1 MTDIDSALNGV
12 LGAVDATAGA
22 SVGTTSLAGPE
33 VSGYLDQVYALE
45 DPNYG
50 DVGTNSDIA
59 DALNADAEVLGVLKD
74 AVKDYQKVV
83 DTMVTPAMAAQAAD
97 AAATPASAA
106 VFPVAGAGSTDELMA
121 GASQAFATLTDE
133 VMTTEVRGSGDVNE
147 AKSDTVD
154 AELSE
159 DGPEDSED
167 GEDSGI
173 TEKSEIVDGSGDVS
187 ADELATQVSS
197 AAPTSPP
204 LAAPMGGLTGAAPN
218 PGAVL
223 TSLSSAAPMM
233 SGMLGGTPAMGTS
246 GVSPVGGT
254 MGSLPSSTAA
264 PSTPNSSRGVST
276 AEILQMIRDA
286 KSNAASTHTSSA
298 GSSLSSPSSSSTPS
312 STFSPS
318 RADTGTSAGNSGTR
332 PSTPASGSS
341 TAASG
346 SSSSPSSGPSA
357 PAVGRTVAG
366 GPVDPSLVSG
376 RAVTTSLSSASPSS
390 GGGAPAMAGRG
401 AGGMGMMPMGAMG
414 GLGGAGGGSG
424 SGSSSSKYLERLGE
438 LRNDNPYLNGTWA
451 RGRTVSGVMASVAGT
466 AATGDQDVASS
477 LASPGTRGAADP
489 AASATELRSK
499 WA

>member
-22 SVGTTSLAGPE
+22 SAGTTSLAGPE
-33 VSGYLDQVYALE
+33 VSGYLDRVYGLE

-59 DALNADAEVLGVLKD
+59 DALNADAEVLGTLKD
-74 AVKDYQKVV
+74 AVKGYREVV
-83 DTMVTPAMAAQAAD
+83 DTMVTPALAAQAAD

-106 VFPVAGAGSTDELMA
+106 AFPIAGAGSADELLT
-121 GASQAFATLTDE
+121 GASQAFATLTDG
-133 VMTTEVRGSGDVNE
+133 VADTEVRGSGGSNE
-147 AKSDTVD
+147 AKSATDD
-154 AELSE
+154 AGSSE
-159 DGPEDSED
+159 GDAED

-173 TEKSEIVDGSGDVS
+173 TEKSALDDTSGDVS
-187 ADELATQVSS
+187 ADEIGTQVSS
-197 AAPTSPP
+197 AAPA
-204 LAAPMGGLTGAAPN
+204 AAPMGGLTGAAPN
-218 PGAVL
+218 PGALL
-223 TSLSSAAPMM
+223 TSLSAAAPMM

-246 GVSPVGGT
+246 GVSPVGGS

-264 PSTPNSSRGVST
+264 PSSSNRGISS

-318 RADTGTSAGNSGTR
+318 RADTGSPAGSPGSSS
-332 PSTPASGSS
+332 STPASGSP
-341 TAASG
+341 
-346 SSSSPSSGPSA
+346 SSPSASSGPAA

-366 GPVDPSLVSG
+366 GAVDPSLVSG
-376 RAVTTSLSSASPSS
+376 RSVSTSLSSASPSS

-401 AGGMGMMPMGAMG
+401 AGGMGMMPMGALG
-414 GLGGAGGGSG
+414 GMGGAGGGSG
-424 SGSSSSKYLERLGE
+424 SGSSSKYLERLGE

-451 RGRTVSGVMASVAGT
+451 RGRTVSSVMGSVAGS
-466 AATGDQDVASS
+466 AAAGDQDVASS
-477 LASPGTRGAADP
+477 LASPGTRGTAAP

>member
-106 VFPVAGAGSTDELMA
+106 VFPVAGAGSADELFA

-133 VMTTEVRGSGDVNE
+133 VASTEVRGSGGSNE
-147 AKSDTVD
+147 AKPDT
-154 AELSE
+154 
-159 DGPEDSED
+159 DGTESTEEVAED
-167 GEDSGI
+167 GEDTGI
-173 TEKSEIVDGSGDVS
+173 TEKSAPDNGSGDVS

-197 AAPTSPP
+197 AAPTGPP
-204 LAAPMGGLTGAAPN
+204 MAAPMGGLTGAAPN

-223 TSLSSAAPMM
+223 TSLSSAAPML

-254 MGSLPSSTAA
+254 MGSLPSSTTA

-318 RADTGTSAGNSGTR
+318 RADTGTSARNSGTS

-424 SGSSSSKYLERLGE
+424 SGSSSKYLERLGE

-466 AATGDQDVASS
+466 DATGDQDVASS

>member
-133 VMTTEVRGSGDVNE
+133 VMNTEVRGSGDVNE
-147 AKSDTVD
+147 AKLDTVD

-246 GVSPVGGT
+246 GDSPVGGT

-318 RADTGTSAGNSGTR
+318 RADTGSSAGNSGTS

-424 SGSSSSKYLERLGE
+424 SGSSSKYLERLGE

>member
-22 SVGTTSLAGPE
+22 SAGTTSLTGPE
-33 VSGYLDQVYALE
+33 VTGYLDRVYALE

-59 DALNADAEVLGVLKD
+59 DALNADAEVLGTLKD
-74 AVKDYQKVV
+74 AVKGYREVV
-83 DTMVTPAMAAQAAD
+83 DTMVTPALAAQAAD
-97 AAATPASAA
+97 AAATPTSAA
-106 VFPVAGAGSTDELMA
+106 VFPIAGAGSADELLT
-121 GASQAFATLTDE
+121 GASQAFATLSDG
-133 VMTTEVRGSGDVNE
+133 VADTEVRGSGGSNE
-147 AKSDTVD
+147 AKSAADDAGSSEGDT
-154 AELSE
+154 
-159 DGPEDSED
+159 ED

-173 TEKSEIVDGSGDVS
+173 AEKSALDEASGDVS

-197 AAPTSPP
+197 AAPAAAPV
-204 LAAPMGGLTGAAPN
+204 AAPMGGLTGAAPN
-218 PGAVL
+218 PGALL
-223 TSLSSAAPMM
+223 TSLSAAAPMM
-233 SGMLGGTPAMGTS
+233 SGMFGGTPAMGTS
-246 GVSPVGGT
+246 GVAPVGGS

-264 PSTPNSSRGVST
+264 PSTSSSSRGVST

-298 GSSLSSPSSSSTPS
+298 GSSLSSPSSSHTT

-318 RADTGTSAGNSGTR
+318 RIGDTGSSAGNAGST
-332 PSTPASGSS
+332 STPASGSS
-341 TAASG
+341 
-346 SSSSPSSGPSA
+346 SSSSSGPSA

-366 GPVDPSLVSG
+366 GAVDPSLVSG
-376 RAVTTSLSSASPSS
+376 RSVSTSLSAASPSS
-390 GGGAPAMAGRG
+390 GGGAAAMAGRG

-414 GLGGAGGGSG
+414 GMGGAGGGSG

-451 RGRTVSGVMASVAGT
+451 RGRTVSSVMGSAAGS
-466 AATGDQDVASS
+466 AAAGDQDVASS
-477 LASPGTRGAADP
+477 LASPGTRGTAAP
-489 AASATELRSK
+489 STSVTELRSK